1 MSLTC
6 TQPLTDSSGAYRMVI
21 AARYPTDT
29 IKEIEEI
36 FSDGLA
42 TADGVRS
49 VDHKQEVADR
59 QVFALLLFTL

>member
-1 MSLTC
+1 
-6 TQPLTDSSGAYRMVI
+6 MVI